1 MFMAYTILGL
11 GYGNNQEVI
20 SWYDAYGY
28 DGMLDFGIRVLKASV
43 LSFYYIRSSMLD
55 QCFWVL

>member
-11 GYGNNQEVI
+11 GYGNNPEVI

-28 DGMLDFGIRVLKASV
+28 DGMLDFRIRVLKAPV
-43 LSFYYIRSSMLD
+43 LSF
-55 QCFWVL
+55 